1 MRSAN
6 LISCC
11 EATGAMDRVATYS
24 LLLLYNTRISHNKLL
39 QTPLP
44 KDCASF
50 VTNNVNR
57 TNEYRN
63 DPVAHEAPCI
73 QEMTG

>member
-6 LISCC
+6 VISCC
-11 EATGAMDRVATYS
+11 ETTGVMDSVATYPQS
-24 LLLLYNTRISHNKLL
+24 LLYNTGISHNRLL

-50 VTNNVNR
+50 ITNNVNR
-57 TNEYRN
+57 TTNIETIPLRTMRHVYRR
-63 DPVAHEAPCI
+63 
-73 QEMTG
+73 